1 MYVIKLLYY
10 SSVDEL
16 SSLSGIAPI
25 GDKAIVKSAVVDT
38 VLFLLVFVTSQG
50 NFKKNFSFSLHGIY
64 TMHAFLCE
72 CIYGVSY
79 DMHTR
84 DIVSTALLFS

>member
-1 MYVIKLLYY
+1 MNWAAM
-10 SSVDEL
+10 
-16 SSLSGIAPI
+16 SGIAPI
-25 GDKAIVKSAVVDT
+25 GDKAIVKSAVVDSL
-38 VLFLLVFVTSQG
+38 LFLLVFFTSQG
-50 NFKKNFSFSLHGIY
+50 NVKKKFSLHGIC
-64 TMHAFLCE
+64 TMHAFMSV